1 MHKQLKL
8 FLIANSLFLLA
19 AGMLGPLYALFVK
32 DIGGDI
38 LVVGASW
45 SIFMI
50 VSGLGIFLMGRIQ
63 DNIKKDKSFIIV
75 GYGLMSLGFLGY
87 FFMNNNS
94 KVNIS
99 YTDKIS
105 IKKSL
110 IPNSGRGVFA
120 NKDFK
125 QDEIIEVCP
134 LITDYKKNFE
144 NSKIKDYTFKSKFII
159 YFVN

>member
-63 DNIKKDKSFIIV
+63 DNIKKDKYFCEKNIRFFSRSLSNSF
-75 GYGLMSLGFLGY
+75 
-87 FFMNNNS
+87 
-94 KVNIS
+94 
-99 YTDKIS
+99 
-105 IKKSL
+105 
-110 IPNSGRGVFA
+110 
-120 NKDFK
+120 
-125 QDEIIEVCP
+125 
-134 LITDYKKNFE
+134 
-144 NSKIKDYTFKSKFII
+144 
-159 YFVN
+159 